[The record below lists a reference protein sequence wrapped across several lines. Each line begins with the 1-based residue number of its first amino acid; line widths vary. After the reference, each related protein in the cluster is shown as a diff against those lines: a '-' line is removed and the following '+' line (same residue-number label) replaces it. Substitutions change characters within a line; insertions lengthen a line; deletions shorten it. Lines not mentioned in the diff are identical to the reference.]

1 MSLQQIINSSTNL
14 QIIRPR
20 MTAQQVTRSGRL
32 ISNTVDTAR
41 PWRFQVTY
49 RPAKRY
55 SEARGML
62 EDLDF
67 LDRAY
72 TEDIDIGY
80 SNPKLSYITGY
91 QGDNPGATIT
101 MTNSNEYAREITVD
115 YEDAYN
121 GGLLLKKGDFIQPG
135 KESGYPYVYT
145 VTGDVSIGANTNGQD
160 LSIPIHRNFIPY
172 NYPDQATWLDQEV
185 AVGTDCVFRVQ
196 MIARPNAQVQVD
208 QFLGFE
214 SEFVLQEVIV

>member
-55 SEARGML
+55 AEARGML

-72 TEDIDIGY
+72 TEDIDIGAT
-80 SNPKLSYITGY
+80 NPKLSYITGY
-91 QGDNPGATIT
+91 QGDNPDATIT
-101 MTNSNEYAREITVD
+101 MTDSNEYAREITVS
-115 YEDAYN
+115 YTGASN
-121 GGLLLKKGDFIQPG
+121 GGLLLRKGDFIQPG
-135 KESGYPYVYT
+135 RTSGYPYVYT
-145 VTGDVSIGANTNGQD
+145 VTGDVTIDSASGTG
-160 LSIPIHRNFIPY
+160 LTIPIHRNFIPY
-172 NYPDQATWLDQEV
+172 NYPDQATFINQTV
-185 AVGTDCVFRVQ
+185 AVGKDCRFRVQ

>member
-1 MSLQQIINSSTNL
+1 MSLQTIINQSTNL

-55 SEARGML
+55 ADARGL
-62 EDLDF
+62 VEDLDY
-67 LDRAY
+67 LDRSY
-72 TEDIDIGY
+72 TEDIDIGD

-91 QGDNPGATIT
+91 QGDFPSATIT
-101 MTNSNEYAREITVD
+101 LKSTNEYAREITVD
-115 YEDAYN
+115 YA
-121 GGLLLKKGDFIQPG
+121 GGGSGVLLKKGDYIQPAMTD
-135 KESGYPYVYT
+135 GYPYVYT
-145 VTGDVSIGANTNGQD
+145 VLADVVIDSTTGSG

-172 NYPDQATWLDQEV
+172 VDDMIFIDKPLTI
-185 AVGTDCVFRVQ
+185 GSRCRFRVQ
-196 MIARPNAQVQVD
+196 MISRPNTQVQVD
-208 QFLGFE
+208 QFLAFE

>member
-1 MSLQQIINSSTNL
+1 MSLQTIINQSTNL

-55 SEARGML
+55 ADARGL
-62 EDLDF
+62 VEDLDY
-67 LDRAY
+67 LDRSY

-91 QGDNPGATIT
+91 QGDNPDAELTLT
-101 MTNSNEYAREITVD
+101 STNEYAREITVSWTG
-115 YEDAYN
+115 ASN
-121 GGLLLKKGDFIQPG
+121 LGVLLKKGDYIQPA
-135 KESGYPYVYT
+135 KADGYPYVYT
-145 VTGDVSIGANTNGQD
+145 VLADVVVAESSGSG

-172 NYPDQATWLDQEV
+172 VDDAIFMNKAIS
-185 AVGTDCVFRVQ
+185 VGADCRFRVQ
-196 MIARPNAQVQVD
+196 MIARPNTQVQVD

>member
-55 SEARGML
+55 AEARGML

-72 TEDIDIGY
+72 TEDIDIGAT
-80 SNPKLSYITGY
+80 NPKLSYITGY
-91 QGDNPGATIT
+91 QGDNPGATMIMKST
-101 MTNSNEYAREITVD
+101 NEYDSAITVD
-115 YEDAYN
+115 YTGASN
-121 GGLLLKKGDFIQPG
+121 GGFLLKKGDFIQPG
-135 KESGYPYVYT
+135 RTSGYPYVYT
-145 VTGDVSIGANTNGQD
+145 VTGDVSATGASGTTTV
-160 LSIPIHRNFIPY
+160 PIHRYFIPY
-172 NYPDQATWLDQEV
+172 NYPDEATFIDQPV
-185 AVGTDCVFRVQ
+185 AVGKDCRFRVQ

>member
-1 MSLQQIINSSTNL
+1 MSLQTIINQSTNL

-55 SEARGML
+55 ADARGL
-62 EDLDF
+62 VEDLDY
-67 LDRAY
+67 LDRSY

-91 QGDNPGATIT
+91 QGDNPNAELTLT
-101 MTNSNEYAREITVD
+101 STNEYAREITVSWTG
-115 YEDAYN
+115 ASN
-121 GGLLLKKGDFIQPG
+121 LGVLLKKGDYIQPA
-135 KESGYPYVYT
+135 KADGYPYVYT
-145 VTGDVSIGANTNGQD
+145 VLADVVVAESSGSG

-172 NYPDQATWLDQEV
+172 VDDAIFMNKAIS
-185 AVGTDCVFRVQ
+185 VGADCRFRVQ
-196 MIARPNAQVQVD
+196 MIARPNTQVQVD

>member
-72 TEDIDIGY
+72 TEDIDIGAT
-80 SNPKLSYITGY
+80 NPKLSYITGY
-91 QGDNPGATIT
+91 QGDNPDATMIMKST
-101 MTNSNEYAREITVD
+101 NEYDSAITVD
-115 YEDAYN
+115 YTGASN
-121 GGLLLKKGDFIQPG
+121 GGFLLRKGDFIQPG
-135 KESGYPYVYT
+135 RTSGYPYVYT
-145 VTGDVSIGANTNGQD
+145 VIGDVTIDSASGTD
-160 LSIPIHRNFIPY
+160 LTIPIHRNFIPY
-172 NYPDQATWLDQEV
+172 NYPDESIFIDQPV
-185 AVGTDCVFRVQ
+185 AVGKDCRFRVQ

>member
-14 QIIRPR
+14 QIMRPR

-55 SEARGML
+55 AEARGML

-67 LDRAY
+67 LDRSY
-72 TEDIDIGY
+72 TEDIDIGAT
-80 SNPKLSYITGY
+80 NPKLSYITGY
-91 QGDNPGATIT
+91 QGDNPDAMIT
-101 MTNSNEYAREITVD
+101 MTDSNEYAREITVSYTGAD
-115 YEDAYN
+115 N

-145 VTGDVSIGANTNGQD
+145 VTGDISAPSSSGTA
-160 LSIPIHRNFIPY
+160 SIPIHRNFIPY
-172 NYPDQATWLDQEV
+172 NYPEVTTWLDQEV

>member
-1 MSLQQIINSSTNL
+1 
-14 QIIRPR
+14 
-20 MTAQQVTRSGRL
+20 
-32 ISNTVDTAR
+32 
-41 PWRFQVTY
+41 
-49 RPAKRY
+49 
-55 SEARGML
+55 ML

-67 LDRAY
+67 LDRSY

-91 QGDNPGATIT
+91 QGDNPGAIIK
-101 MTNSNEYAREITVD
+101 MTDSNEYAREITVS
-115 YEDAYN
+115 YTDADN
-121 GGLLLKKGDFIQPG
+121 GGFLLKKGDFIQPG
-135 KESGYPYVYT
+135 RTSGYPYVYT
-145 VTGDVSIGANTNGQD
+145 VTGDVTVTADIGTT
-160 LSIPIHRNFIPY
+160 SVPIHRNFIPY
-172 NYPDQATWLDQEV
+172 NYPDDATWLNQEV

>member
-1 MSLQQIINSSTNL
+1 MSLQTIINQSTNL

-55 SEARGML
+55 ADARGL
-62 EDLDF
+62 VEDLDY
-67 LDRAY
+67 LDRSY
-72 TEDIDIGY
+72 TEDIDIGDT
-80 SNPKLSYITGY
+80 NPKLSYITGY
-91 QGDNPGATIT
+91 QGDFPNASIT
-101 MTNSNEYAREITVD
+101 LKDVNEYASEITVD
-115 YEDAYN
+115 YT
-121 GGLLLKKGDFIQPG
+121 GGGSGALLKKGDYIQPG
-135 KESGYPYVYT
+135 KLAGYPYVYT
-145 VTGDVSIGANTNGQD
+145 VLDDVIINGATDSG
-160 LSIPIHRNFIPY
+160 LTIPIHRNFIPY
-172 NYPDQATWLDQEV
+172 VDDSLVQDTLV
-185 AVGTDCVFRVQ
+185 VTGTECRFRVQ
-196 MIARPNAQVQVD
+196 MIARPNTQVQVD

>member
-1 MSLQQIINSSTNL
+1 MSLQTIINSSTNL
-14 QIIRPR
+14 QIMRPR

-55 SEARGML
+55 AEARGML

-80 SNPKLSYITGY
+80 SNTRLSYITGY
-91 QGDNPGATIT
+91 QGDNPSAKIT
-101 MTNSNEYAREITVD
+101 LESTYD
-115 YEDAYN
+115 YDSQIEVSYEFADN
-121 GGLLLKKGDFIQPG
+121 GGILLKKGDYIQPG
-135 KESGYPYVYT
+135 RMSGYPYVYT
-145 VTGDVSIGANTNGQD
+145 VTGDVEAESASGTV
-160 LSIPIHRNFIPY
+160 SVPIHRNFVPY
-172 NYPDQATWLDQEV
+172 NYPEEITFIGQPV
-185 AVGTDCVFRVQ
+185 AVGTDCRFRVQ

>member
-55 SEARGML
+55 ADARGML

-72 TEDIDIGY
+72 TEDIDIGAT
-80 SNPKLSYITGY
+80 NPKLSYITGY
-91 QGDNPGATIT
+91 QGDNPDAMIT
-101 MTNSNEYAREITVD
+101 MTDSNEYAREITVSYTGAD
-115 YEDAYN
+115 N

-145 VTGDVSIGANTNGQD
+145 VTGNVGIGANTSGQG
-160 LSIPIHRNFIPY
+160 LTIPIHRNFIPY
-172 NYPDQATWLDQEV
+172 NYPEVTTWLDQEV